1 LFNHKSSNVL
11 LCARTLNTPAILI
24 NGMLFEVHGKTT
36 TMEKNASQIK
46 NLTHVEAIEKFKELV
61 KHEST
66 CLFTTLLT
74 QVPLTTRPMSVQ
86 KVCDQGN
93 FWFLSAAD
101 SDKNMEIARDS
112 RVQLFFLNTSK
123 YEFLSLYGNAT
134 ISRDRQKID
143 EFWSDIAK
151 AWFPE
156 GKDDPRITVIKV
168 TPEEGFYWDTK
179 DGKLVSMIKI
189 LASAITGK
197 TLQEGVEGTIS
208 VK

>member
-1 LFNHKSSNVL
+1 
-11 LCARTLNTPAILI
+11 
-24 NGMLFEVHGKTT
+24 
-36 TMEKNASQIK
+36 MENNASKIK
-46 NLTHVEAIEKFKELV
+46 NLTQQEAIDKFKELV

-66 CLFTTLLT
+66 CLFTTRLT
-74 QVPLTTRPMSVQ
+74 QVPLTTRPMSIQ

-93 FWFLSAAD
+93 FWFLSPSD
-101 SDKNMEIARDS
+101 SDKNREVAADP
-112 RVQLFFLNTSK
+112 RVQLFLVNPSN

-134 ISRDRQKID
+134 ISRDQQKID
-143 EFWSDIAK
+143 EFWNDILK

-156 GKDDPRITVIKV
+156 GKDDPNITVIKV

-189 LASAITGK
+189 LASAVSGR

-208 VK
+208 VR

>member
-1 LFNHKSSNVL
+1 
-11 LCARTLNTPAILI
+11 
-24 NGMLFEVHGKTT
+24 
-36 TMEKNASQIK
+36 MENNASKIK
-46 NLTHVEAIEKFKELV
+46 NLNHQEAIKKFQELV

-66 CLFTTLLT
+66 CLFTTRLT

-93 FWFLSAAD
+93 FWFLSPSD
-101 SDKNMEIARDS
+101 SDKNQEIAADP

-123 YEFLSLYGNAT
+123 YEFLTVYGKAT
-134 ISRDRQKID
+134 VSRDRQKID

-156 GKDDPRITVIKV
+156 GKDDPRVTVIKV
-168 TPEEGFYWDTK
+168 TPEDGFYWDTK

-189 LASAITGK
+189 VASAVTGK
-197 TLQEGVEGTIS
+197 TLEEGVEGTIS
-208 VK
+208 VR